1 METSNPFDYQKPTD
15 AAMPVIAATREA
27 YKAVYAY
34 LLTLPE
40 SRARS
45 VAITHLE
52 ESGMWAVKGIVFD
65 TENFN

>member
-1 METSNPFDYQKPTD
+1 METKNPFDYQKPTD
-15 AAMPVIAATREA
+15 GAMPAIAATREA
-27 YKAVYAY
+27 YKVVYAY

-45 VAITHLE
+45 IAITHLE

-65 TENFN
+65 GQNYQ